1 MVIFSR
7 QRWQDNRKNT
17 MSARIRNSIVL
28 VVILTLGVCGFIAYN
43 MYTVNRAE
51 AAAIAEAV
59 EAEKQAVQIRVAE
72 SVEINKQEQEFFNE
86 QRTQARAAALKNIQD
101 WKAEQARI
109 AAEKEAQRVAE
120 EQRLEAEKQAEQ
132 ARIAAEKEAQRSA
145 RSPQQ
150 GNSDGTQ
157 ADPAPSTSTSYAAQ
171 VQSAADQFC
180 PGTKAV
186 IDYHRLDGHKGI
198 ADWYNG
204 IIGVKG
210 NIEQWYSVTL
220 HECGHMI
227 QYQVFNGDVNALQ
240 NRMNEIYGGSGFRG
254 LDQNADCIA
263 KAWGASWLWYT
274 SECGGARG
282 EAAQA
287 VIAGRIP

>member
-1 MVIFSR
+1 MVIF
-7 QRWQDNRKNT
+7 
-17 MSARIRNSIVL
+17 A
-28 VVILTLGVCGFIAYN
+28 LGACGFIAYN
-43 MYTVNRAE
+43 MYSVKRAE
-51 AAAIAEAV
+51 AAAIAQAV
-59 EAEKQAVQIRVAE
+59 EAEKQAAQVRVAE
-72 SVEINKQEQEFFNE
+72 SVEINKQEQEFFDE
-86 QRTQARAAALKNIQD
+86 QRSQARVAALKGIQD
-101 WKAEQARI
+101 WKAEQARL
-109 AAEKEAQRVAE
+109 AAEAEARRVAE
-120 EQRLEAEKQAEQ
+120 EQRLEAERQAAEQ
-132 ARIAAEKEAQRSA
+132 ARIDAEKEAQRSA
-145 RSPQQ
+145 RNSQQ
-150 GNSDGTQ
+150 GNSGGTQ
-157 ADPAPSTSTSYAAQ
+157 AGPEASTSTSYAAQ
-171 VQSAADQFC
+171 VQSTADKFC

-204 IIGVKG
+204 IIGVKS

-220 HECGHMI
+220 HECGHML

-240 NRMNEIYGGSGFRG
+240 NRMNEIYGGSGFSG

-263 KAWGASWLWYT
+263 QAWGASWLWYT